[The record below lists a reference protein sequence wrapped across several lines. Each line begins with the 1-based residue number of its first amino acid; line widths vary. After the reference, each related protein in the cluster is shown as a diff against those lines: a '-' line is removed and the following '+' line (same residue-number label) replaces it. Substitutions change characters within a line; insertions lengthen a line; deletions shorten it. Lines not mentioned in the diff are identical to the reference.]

1 MAFSDFVNKAKE
13 ATNTM
18 KNVTSEKTNKFIEE
32 NTFLSDL
39 KDMGV
44 NKINETFNEL
54 NNSTALIKEAGYELS
69 EIEVHIGVP
78 LGITP
83 HFILKDNISDEKKE
97 QLLNDTK
104 EKKIIHTILS
114 VLFNISELQKKVGF
128 KQFKFYEVEITLGI
142 PPKINVRFLNTEKA
156 NAIQSMLNMSNP

>member
-1 MAFSDFVNKAKE
+1 MAFGEFVNKAKE
-13 ATNTM
+13 AANTM

-39 KDMGV
+39 KDIGV

-54 NNSTALIKEAGYELS
+54 NDSAALIKEAGYELS

-83 HFILKDNISDEKKE
+83 HFILKDNISDEKKA
-97 QLLNDTK
+97 QLLYDTK

-128 KQFKFYEVEITLGI
+128 KQFKFYEVEITLGV
-142 PPKINVRFLNTEKA
+142 PPKINVRFLNTE
-156 NAIQSMLNMSNP
+156 NINSIQSLVNMINP